1 MLTAFRNYSLM
12 RKLVVA
18 LLVSILPGLALA
30 FFSFAL
36 LAMFQMRSETI
47 DRLQVLAE
55 ATAIHSA
62 PTLLFGDAK
71 AAAET
76 LGPLARLPMRSRFP
90 TTAMLRSGRRGSPCS
105 GRSTRRQRPSV
116 RSGWRRTW
124 AECGSRLPTRW

>member
-76 LGPLARLPMRSRFP
+76 LGALRVSTLVIGAQIHDKQGRPFASYRLRP
-90 TTAMLRSGRRGSPCS
+90 RG
-105 GRSTRRQRPSV
+105 QWRPP
-116 RSGWRRTW
+116 RAG
-124 AECGSRLPTRW
+124 APGGGGA